1 MSKSDDSGDEN
12 QPSITESDSEITDD
26 EEEIE
31 KEMGKTPVNPQQLA
45 FTPPTPRLITSKSP
59 LHPEVSTSPDTPSSS
74 RSTPPPHTPSACG
87 DRRTDNWKEM
97 YKTLHKKYVQLKEKV
112 RILEQ
117 SSQRGKKT

>member
-31 KEMGKTPVNPQQLA
+31 KEMEKTPVNPQQLA

-59 LHPEVSTSPDTPSSS
+59 LHPEVSTSPDTPSIS
-74 RSTPPPHTPSACG
+74 RSTLLHTHHLLVVTG
-87 DRRTDNWKEM
+87 
-97 YKTLHKKYVQLKEKV
+97 
-112 RILEQ
+112 EQ
-117 SSQRGKKT
+117 ITGKKCIRLYTRNTSN